1 MEGYFAGTHFTVL
14 TYADIKLKQFNQNI
28 RTPHSSLLYGL
39 RSFL

>member
-1 MEGYFAGTHFTVL
+1 MEGYFVGTHITVL